1 MTATTSYFEVD
12 QRGLAQIMERRGK
25 AFVVTELYQNARD
38 ENVSRVGIQLVP
50 AGRGLTR
57 VTVDDDSPD
66 GWKDLR
72 DAWTLFSPSYKKADP
87 TKAGR
92 FNLGEKLV
100 LAVAREAEIITM
112 QGTVKFGPEGRTTS
126 PALPTRRGSI
136 FTAVIPMTA
145 VERTEAERLIRGLL
159 VPDHIDLTLNG
170 EAIPSRVPVVTFEA
184 SLETEI
190 ADAEGNLKPVTR
202 KGVVNV
208 YEPLEGER
216 GTLYELGIPVVETRD
231 RWHVSVEQK
240 IPVSLDRTGLVTPG
254 WLRDLRA
261 EVLNHTADLLTAD
274 QAAEKWVAVAL
285 EDDRVQADAVKR
297 VVTTRFGERS
307 VIHDPSDPEAN
318 RIAAADGYAVIHG
331 GTFSRK
337 AWEHVREAEALRPAG
352 QVTPSA
358 KPFERD
364 GDDLNEITLQAR
376 PALAPLLTY
385 MERFAQAVLGFVPRI
400 RFVENHDWPFRATY
414 GIGSGLT
421 WNLASAALVVGS
433 EDLDHLLIHE
443 YAHQYGSHLSEQY
456 DRALSKLGAKA
467 IAAVRAGD
475 LPVTS

>member
-1 MTATTSYFEVD
+1 MTTASYFEVD
-12 QRGLAQIMERRGK
+12 KRGLAQILERRGK

-38 ENVSRVGIQLVP
+38 ENVSRIGIQLLP

-57 VTVDDDSPD
+57 ITVDDDSPD

-100 LAVAREAEIITM
+100 LAVAREAEIVTM
-112 QGTVKFGPEGRTTS
+112 QGTVRFGPEGRTTS
-126 PALPTRRGSI
+126 NAMPSRRGSI
-136 FTAVIPMTA
+136 FTAVIQMTA
-145 VERTEAERLIRGLL
+145 VERAEAERLVRGLL

-170 EAIPSRVPVVTFEA
+170 ERIPSRIPVVTFEA
-184 SLETEI
+184 SLETERS
-190 ADAEGNLKPVTR
+190 DEDGNLRPATR
-202 KGVVNV
+202 RGIVNV
-208 YEPLEGER
+208 YEPLEGEK
-216 GTLYELGIPVVETRD
+216 GTLYELGIPVVQTGD

-240 IPVSLDRTGLVTPG
+240 VPVSLDRTGLVTPG

-261 EVLNHTADLLTAD
+261 EVLNHTADLLTAE

-285 EDDRVQADAVKR
+285 EDERVEAEAVKT
-297 VVTTRFGERS
+297 VVTSRFGEKA
-307 VIHDPSDPEAN
+307 VIYDPSDAEAN

-337 AWEHVREAEALRPAG
+337 AWEHVREADALAPAG
-352 QVTPSA
+352 QVTPSP
-358 KPFERD
+358 KPFARD
-364 GDDLNEITLQAR
+364 GDTLTEV
-376 PALAPLLTY
+376 PLDAHRAFVAY
-385 MERFAQAVLGFVPRI
+385 AERFAQAVLGFVPRI
-400 RFVENHDWPFRATY
+400 RLVNNADWPFGATY

-421 WNLASAALVVGS
+421 WNIAHSPTRPGTEQV
-433 EDLDHLLIHE
+433 DHLLIHE
-443 YAHQYGSHLSEQY
+443 YAHHYGSHLSKQY
-456 DRALSKLGAKA
+456 DRALSELGAKA

-475 LPVTS
+475 LPVS